1 MCWHARVQLHA
12 SPGKDWKLWW
22 VWACERKKRAIFVPF
37 ILSKE
42 NFFRICVL
50 SQCMVYWIHFQN
62 IHTFTYQK
70 TLVYTFFLLVFK
82 IAKNLQCIFKSNNLY
97 QITNANNINSK
108 RLYENKYENIVYE
121 NYNNSQIDTDLNTIG
136 SNIWNNSTSLKG

>member
-1 MCWHARVQLHA
+1 MYGVLNT
-12 SPGKDWKLWW
+12 
-22 VWACERKKRAIFVPF
+22 
-37 ILSKE
+37 LSE
-42 NFFRICVL
+42 
-50 SQCMVYWIHFQN
+50 
-62 IHTFTYQK
+62 HTYFYVSK

-136 SNIWNNSTSLKG
+136 SNI